1 MLEAILTLAIVTG
14 LYFWNRKYSRNRGCQ
29 TQEETVLQILFG
41 YHLFFAAVFT
51 WYLKENGGDAM
62 RYWALVADVSQN
74 PEHWMDYWG
83 HGTFFLQWLHFW
95 PSKVLGLEFW
105 FGNVFY
111 AGISWL
117 GIRGIFALMR
127 PLILNAGNRFLAAA
141 GWLILFLPNLHFWS
155 AGVGKEAWLILGMAM
170 VLKGFSSL
178 RVNWFIAVFGLLLAF
193 WVRPAFGIVLG
204 SVSFVFFLADRDLG
218 PKTKALVGLIGLL
231 AGSLG
236 IWKLSVMM
244 HLEEI
249 SVSAVFRF
257 SESQFDFLEGFQAN
271 SEIPMA
277 EYNWLQRF
285 WALLFRPSIW
295 EASDFW
301 SFAAALENL
310 VGQALTISGLVA
322 VITLPKSKLFVSL
335 PKFLIVALFVCLGM
349 CVVYGLTLNNL
360 GIIMR
365 MKSTYMIFWYFSFW
379 MLVVLR
385 IKSIIAGKDKD

>member
-1 MLEAILTLAIVTG
+1 MLEVFLTFMILTG
-14 LYFWNRKYSRNRGCQ
+14 LYFWNRKFGNSRGFLPWEKTLLQ
-29 TQEETVLQILFG
+29 VLYG
-41 YHLFFAAVFT
+41 YHMLFAGVFT
-51 WYLKENGGDAM
+51 WYLLEHGGDAV
-62 RYWALVADVSQN
+62 RYWSLEADVSQN
-74 PEHWMDYWG
+74 PVNWTDYWG
-83 HGTFFLQWLHFW
+83 HGTFFLQWLHYW

-105 FGNVFY
+105 FGNVLY

-117 GIRGIFALMR
+117 GFREIFSLMR
-127 PLILNAGNRFLAAA
+127 PFIANSGNRVLVAS
-141 GWLILFLPNLHFWS
+141 GWLILFLPNAHFWS
-155 AGVGKEAWLILGMAM
+155 SGVGKEAWLLLGLAL

-204 SVSFVFFLADRDLG
+204 SVSFVFVLADRNLG
-218 PKTKALVGLIGLL
+218 LKTKALVGLIGLL

-236 IWKLSVMM
+236 IRKLSVMM
-244 HLEEI
+244 HLEDI
-249 SVSAVFRF
+249 SLASIQQFSA
-257 SESQFDFLEGFQAN
+257 SQLDFLAGFRAS

-285 WALLFRPSIW
+285 WALLFRPNIW

-301 SFAAALENL
+301 SFAAALENM
-310 VGQALTISGLVA
+310 VGLALTISGLFA
-322 VITLPKSKLFVSL
+322 VFSIPKSKLFASL
-335 PKFLIVALFVCLGM
+335 PKFLILALFVCLGM